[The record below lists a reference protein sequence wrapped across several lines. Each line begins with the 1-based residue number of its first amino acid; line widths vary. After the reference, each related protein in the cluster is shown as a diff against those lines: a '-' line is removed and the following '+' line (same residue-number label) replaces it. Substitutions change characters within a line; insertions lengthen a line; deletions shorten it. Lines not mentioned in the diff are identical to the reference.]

1 MNIFT
6 PATADLSRDDEIDEY
21 QSEHEEA
28 AVLIVRHPWLSMEER
43 EQAQLRL
50 AEIGAS
56 VLVAVGSAAA
66 EGAIR
71 SGTSKVK
78 ELVQRIFE
86 RDPEKMKRKARRF
99 QRKGKTEKA
108 EALLAEAAVL
118 EARRG
123 NGA

>member
-6 PATADLSRDDEIDEY
+6 PATADMSRDDELDEY

-28 AVLIVRHPWLSMEER
+28 AVMIVRWPWLSTEER

-56 VLVAVGSAAA
+56 VLVAAASSAAD
-66 EGAIR
+66 GAIR
-71 SGTSKVK
+71 SGTQKVK
-78 ELVQRIFE
+78 ELAQRIFE
-86 RDPEKMKRKARRF
+86 RDPEKMRRRARRL

-108 EALLAEAAVL
+108 EALLQEASAL

-123 NGA
+123 NGQ